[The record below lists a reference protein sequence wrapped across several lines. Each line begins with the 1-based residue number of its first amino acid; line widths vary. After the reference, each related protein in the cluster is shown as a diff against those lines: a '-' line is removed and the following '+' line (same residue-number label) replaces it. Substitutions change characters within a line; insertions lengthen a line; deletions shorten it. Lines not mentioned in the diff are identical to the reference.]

1 VIAARNLQK
10 SPEVGR
16 TPPGTL
22 LGAMRRGERGAAN
35 RRVFPARIASSRNI
49 LTTQRWSVDALQQF
63 QSCARAMSRD
73 HRHKLAR
80 NRKQHALQLRF
91 FRFET
96 MMRRAGWVARR
107 RPLAGPLSPC
117 GSQPATK
124 TLPGRFV
131 SPNGPAGLTV
141 GVREL
146 RYKGSALARCA
157 SQRRGYHRPLDRL
170 TTVPSISTTG

>member
-1 VIAARNLQK
+1 
-10 SPEVGR
+10 
-16 TPPGTL
+16 
-22 LGAMRRGERGAAN
+22 MRRVERRAAN

-157 SQRRGYHRPLDRL
+157 SHRRGCHRPLDRF